1 MQLRKPDDR
10 PLHVNVLLY
19 GPPKSGKT
27 AGACSIEGGV
37 LLMNADLPNAAW
49 YAHSLDEEGRV
60 SEVDMTSVL
69 DTMVEVHDMVN
80 QPATTAK
87 TAGRVWDTVVVDT
100 VGELYRRLL
109 DEVSDDALRKTLP
122 QYGDTSTYVERFC
135 RMLCEAPVNAV
146 FVCHEAPVKNEASG
160 EFESLPLTGTSN
172 PALGQKLMGMVDV
185 FGWTHRFEQEE
196 GHVEY
201 VAQLITDGG
210 RRGGDRFDCL
220 DAGQGYRKLDLAE
233 WMTTIRKKVN
243 PNHLGTPMPPS
254 APAGTAAP
262 APKATRKPAARRKTR
277 DVVATSG
284 SKLANPTTDKEK
296 AA

>member
-1 MQLRKPDDR
+1 M
-10 PLHVNVLLY
+10 LLN
-19 GPPKSGKT
+19 T
-27 AGACSIEGGV
+27 
-37 LLMNADLPNAAW
+37 DLQNAAW
-49 YAHSLDEEGRV
+49 YAHSLDTEGRV
-60 SEVDMTSVL
+60 QEVEFHGLGTL
-69 DTMVEVHDMVN
+69 KEIVE
-80 QPATTAK
+80 AFAK
-87 TAGRVWDTVVVDT
+87 PQEIISTVVVDT

-135 RMLCEAPVNAV
+135 RALCESPVNVV

-185 FGWTHRFEQEE
+185 FGWTHRFEQEDDK
-196 GHVEY
+196 VEY
-201 VAQLITDGG
+201 VAQLVTEGG

-220 DAGQGYRKLDLAE
+220 DEGQGFRRLDLAE
-233 WMTTIRKKVN
+233 WMAVIREKVAA
-243 PNHLGTPMPPS
+243 PQ

-262 APKATRKPAARRKTR
+262 APKAAPKPRAARKKTTER
-277 DVVATSG
+277 
-284 SKLANPTTDKEK
+284 K